1 MCGPRFLLHAD
12 HAGGPEVRRDE
23 RPRRQAL
30 EAGLALEKTA
40 EFAGAK
46 DFYASK

>member
-1 MCGPRFLLHAD
+1 MQITQEGRRYAETKGLT
-12 HAGGPEVRRDE
+12 PE
-23 RPRRQAL
+23 QAL
-30 EAGLALEKTA
+30 EKAA

>member
-1 MCGPRFLLHAD
+1 MKISLEGRRYAETKGLT
-12 HAGGPEVRRDE
+12 PE
-23 RPRRQAL
+23 QAL
-30 EAGLALEKTA
+30 EAGLALEKAA

>member
-1 MCGPRFLLHAD
+1 MQITQEGRRYAETK
-12 HAGGPEVRRDE
+12 GPE
-23 RPRRQAL
+23 QAL
-30 EAGLALEKTA
+30 EAGLALEKAA

>member
-1 MCGPRFLLHAD
+1 MQITQEGRRCAETKGLT
-12 HAGGPEVRRDE
+12 PE
-23 RPRRQAL
+23 QAL
-30 EAGLALEKTA
+30 EAGLALEKAA

>member
-1 MCGPRFLLHAD
+1 MQITQ
-12 HAGGPEVRRDE
+12 GGSEVHRDKGLTPE
-23 RPRRQAL
+23 QAL
-30 EAGLALEKTA
+30 KAGLALEKAA

>member
-1 MCGPRFLLHAD
+1 MQITQEGRRY
-12 HAGGPEVRRDE
+12 PETKGLTPE
-23 RPRRQAL
+23 QAL
-30 EAGLALEKTA
+30 EA